1 MSGHSKWSTIKRK
14 KGAQDAKRGKIFS
27 KLIKEITVAARL
39 GGGDPGGNPRLR
51 AAVEAAKA
59 ENMPKDNIDRAI
71 KKGTGEL
78 EGSAYEEVIYEGY
91 GPAGV
96 ALLVES
102 LTDNKNRTVS
112 DVRYLLSKYGGS
124 MGEAGCVAWMFD
136 KKGVIVF
143 DKAAVDEDE
152 LLEAALEAGAD
163 DLVVGESEFEVLTE
177 ATNFEAVRKAL
188 EDKGFTY
195 VLAEVQMH
203 PKSTVRIEEQKAAEQ
218 VLKLL
223 EMLEDHDDVQHV
235 FANFDIPD
243 QIIEALE

>member
-1 MSGHSKWSTIKRK
+1 MSGHSKWSTIKRR

-39 GGGDPGGNPRLR
+39 GGGDPTGNPRLR
-51 AAVEAAKA
+51 AAIEAAKA

-78 EGSAYEEVIYEGY
+78 EGSSYEEVIYEGY

-96 ALLVES
+96 AMLVES

-112 DVRYLLSKYGGS
+112 DIRYLFSKYGGS
-124 MGEAGCVAWMFD
+124 MGEAGCVSWMFD

-143 DKAAVDEDE
+143 DKASVNEDE

-163 DLVVGESEFEVLTE
+163 DLQEGESELEVLTE
-177 ATNFEAVRKAL
+177 PGNFEAVKKAL
-188 EDKGFTY
+188 EDKGFNY
-195 VLAEVQMH
+195 LLAEIQMH
-203 PKSTVRIEEQKAAEQ
+203 PKSTVRIEEEKSAQQ
-218 VLKLL
+218 VLKLM

-243 QIIEALE
+243 QIIEALG